1 MQINRLFEIVYIL
14 LHKKIVTAKELAE
27 RFGVSSRTIYRD
39 INTLSLAGIPIYATQ
54 GKNGGITL
62 LDNFVLNKSVLSE
75 NEQNEILI
83 ALQSLTATGYPSIE
97 VTLSKL
103 SGLFKKGDI
112 NWIEVDFSNWGS
124 NEQQKEKFNT
134 LKDAIIN
141 NKIIIFEYFSSKGE
155 KTSRRIEPMK
165 LSFKAKAWYLKGFC
179 LTRRD
184 YRTFKITRMFDV
196 KLTEGI
202 YTKRQLEEVLIKPEN
217 DGVNNL
223 IDLKLKFSSSVAY
236 RIYDEFD
243 EKAIIKNKD
252 GSLSVDTSMPKGDWI
267 YDYILSFGTTIEVL
281 EPKKVRAVII
291 SKLENMI
298 NKYK

>member
-14 LHKKIVTAKELAE
+14 LDKKIVTAKELALHFE
-27 RFGVSSRTIYRD
+27 VSSRTIYRD
-39 INTLSLAGIPIYATQ
+39 VDTLSSAGIPIYATQ

-75 NEQNEILI
+75 DEQNEILI
-83 ALQSLTATGYPSIE
+83 ALQSLTATGYPSID

-103 SGLFKKGDI
+103 SSFFKKDNY

-124 NEQQKEKFNT
+124 NEHLKEKFDI
-134 LKDAIIN
+134 LKNAIIN
-141 NKIIIFEYFSSKGE
+141 NKIITFEYYSSKGE
-155 KTSRRIEPMK
+155 KTNRRIEPAK
-165 LSFKAKAWYLKGFC
+165 LSFKAKSWYLKGFC
-179 LTRRD
+179 LTRNE

-196 KLTEGI
+196 KLTEER
-202 YTKRQLEEVLIKPEN
+202 YTKKHLDVEIIEPEKN
-217 DGVNNL
+217 GVNNL
-223 IDLKLKFSSSVAY
+223 INLKLRFSSSVAY

-243 EKAIIKNKD
+243 KEAIIKNKD
-252 GSLSVDTSMPKGDWI
+252 GSFNVDISLPKGVWI

-281 EPKKVRAVII
+281 EPIKVREVIK
-291 SKLENMI
+291 SKLEDII